1 MKQPTIADVAKIAGV
16 SKTTMSRFLNQDYDH
31 MSQKTKEKI
40 TQVVKELNYHPN
52 RHAQSLKSKVTRE
65 IGVQIADISNTYASE
80 LLKGI
85 GNILRDN
92 NYQMLI
98 TDSAN
103 SLELERQ
110 QLESLIRQQ
119 VDGIILQPV
128 SRNASDYQFI
138 KDANIPLVLVDRQV
152 NQLLWPTVT
161 SDNYKIT
168 KELGRLMV
176 ERKYQRVI
184 TITNPVHETSTRE
197 LRYQAIKEVA
207 SANQLIDELVE
218 LTPNL
223 DLKDYLRNSLA
234 TSKLKTVLFTTN
246 SMVLSQVLATLME
259 LKIKF
264 PQDIGICS
272 YDGWNWTQ
280 LIGNGITTIDQDPIK
295 IGSTS
300 AQIIIDA
307 LNDPDS
313 YPDLKKHII
322 TAHLI
327 TKDSL

>member
-16 SKTTMSRFLNQDYDH
+16 SKTTMSRFLNQDYGH
-31 MSQKTKEKI
+31 MSQQTREKI
-40 TQVVKELNYHPN
+40 TEVVKSLNYHPN
-52 RHAQSLKSKVTRE
+52 RHAQSLKSKVTKE

-85 GNILRDN
+85 GNVLRDN

-103 SLELERQ
+103 SLELEHQ

-128 SRNASDYQFI
+128 SREASDYQFI

-161 SDNYKIT
+161 SDNYQIT
-168 KELGRLMV
+168 KELGRLIV

-197 LRYQAIKEVA
+197 MRYQAIKEVVE
-207 SANQLIDELVE
+207 ANHLVDELVE
-218 LTPNL
+218 LTPDF
-223 DLKDYLRNSLA
+223 DLKEYLRKSLA
-234 TSKLKTVLFTTN
+234 ASELRTVIFTTN
-246 SMVLSQVLATLME
+246 SMVLSQVLGALME
-259 LKIKF
+259 LHIKF

-295 IGSTS
+295 IGSVS
-300 AQIIIDA
+300 AQIVIDA
-307 LNDPDS
+307 LTDPES
-313 YPDLKKHII
+313 YPNLKKHVI
-322 TAHLI
+322 TANLI
-327 TKDSL
+327 TKNSL

>member
-31 MSQKTKEKI
+31 MSQQTREKI

-52 RHAQSLKSKVTRE
+52 RHAQSLKSKVTKE
-65 IGVQIADISNTYASE
+65 IGVLVADISNTYTSE

-85 GNILRDN
+85 GNVLRDN

-128 SRNASDYQFI
+128 SRVTTDYQFI
-138 KDANIPLVLVDRQV
+138 KDANIPLVLVDRQL

-184 TITNPVHETSTRE
+184 TISNPINETSTRE

-207 SANQLIDELVE
+207 AKYHLVDELVE
-218 LTPNL
+218 LTSEF
-223 DLKDYLRNSLA
+223 DLKDYLRKSLA
-234 TSKLKTVLFTTN
+234 ASEMKTVLFTTN

-259 LKIKF
+259 LHIKF
-264 PQDIGICS
+264 PQDVGICS

-280 LIGNGITTIDQDPIK
+280 LIGNGITTIDQDPVK

-300 AQIIIDA
+300 AQIVIDA
-307 LNDPDS
+307 LRGPSS
-313 YPDLKKHII
+313 YPDLKKHVI

-327 TKDSL
+327 TKNSL